1 MSLDIQN
8 LVLRLDEQL
17 ILDHV
22 SLHVNDGERVG
33 LVGSSGS
40 GKSMLLRAATGL
52 LPVRAQVSGS
62 CVLGSM
68 QTVGASDESLAHFRG
83 KYVGVVFQQAN
94 RALNPMLSVEEQISL
109 PLRIHYHLDADDV
122 HNRVL
127 TMLDKVGL
135 PQNIASQRTFELS
148 GGQQQRVGI
157 ATALITSP
165 RLILADEPTT
175 ALDSVTQRDVVRMLA
190 SLVDD
195 MGASMLFVTHDF
207 SVLSHAAKRCYVL
220 DSGRLVDSADVQDLL
235 ENPHVTSTLQLVS
248 AAKKLTLRSQKLDST
263 KVNSIKFT
271 AENSNI
277 ENSNSKSSNS
287 ENNNTENNNIEN
299 NNSRITKDS
308 GNSTDLALIVAK
320 NIHVILGHGKRCAE
334 VLKGVDVCVRAG
346 ESLAII
352 GGSGSGKTTL
362 IRSILGLQEIS
373 AGSIAYDGKILH
385 SVHSTNNTNNANNTN
400 SANNANCVSN
410 STNTQ
415 NYVNN
420 STILSKCKKI
430 SAYDMLRKETSLVF
444 QHPFA
449 ALDPRW
455 TVRSSVAEPLEIWRK
470 SLRLDNETIRQRV
483 DDALILVGLPPK
495 DFAERYPHE
504 LSGGQAQCVCIAR
517 ALINNPRVLVA
528 DEPMSAID
536 VAERTRILDAFAAI
550 RKERP
555 TMSCIFVSHDLGMIQ
570 HVATRVMVLHDGEVV
585 ESGSVSDVL
594 NRPQHDY
601 TRALVN
607 AASM

>member
-175 ALDSVTQRDVVRMLA
+175 ALDSVTQRDVVHMLA

-277 ENSNSKSSNS
+277 EN
-287 ENNNTENNNIEN
+287 NNTENNNIEN
-299 NNSRITKDS
+299 NNRITKDS

-385 SVHSTNNTNNANNTN
+385 SVHSTNNTN

-420 STILSKCKKI
+420 STILSKYKKI

>member
-62 CVLGSM
+62 CVLGSA
-68 QTVGASDESLAHFRG
+68 QTVGASDESLARLRG

-207 SVLSHAAKRCYVL
+207 SVLSYAAKRCYVL

-235 ENPHVTSTLQLVS
+235 EHPHVTSTLQLVS
-248 AAKKLTLRSQKLDST
+248 AAKKLTLRSQKLDSM

-271 AENSNI
+271 AGN
-277 ENSNSKSSNS
+277 SNS
-287 ENNNTENNNIEN
+287 ENNNTENSNIEN
-299 NNSRITKDS
+299 NNSKSTKDS
-308 GNSTDLALIVAK
+308 ENSTDSALIVAK
-320 NIHVILGHGKRCAE
+320 NIHVILGRGKRCAE

-362 IRSILGLQEIS
+362 IRSMLGLQEIS
-373 AGSIAYDGKILH
+373 AGNIAYDGAILH

-400 SANNANCVSN
+400 SANNANNANCVSN

-415 NYVNN
+415 DCINN
-420 STILSKCKKI
+420 STILSKYKKI

-536 VAERTRILDAFAAI
+536 VAERTHILDAFAAI